1 MIDQVLNE
9 IKLVY
14 STTNFLNLPL
24 VDALRKIAE
33 AGFSNVEIWGNLK
46 HLDPRN
52 EDESTEDVRAVAQE
66 LGLNVVSI
74 HAPFTVPF
82 GGTDDERT
90 AKWESLVMQ
99 SIDDALCLGA
109 EQIVVHPFTSGRD
122 ESDEAY
128 RRLTGRS
135 KAALSRIALVAGK
148 KGLRVAVENM
158 PAHRLRKFGRDIGEL
173 YDFTAESG
181 LDNLGICMDTGH
193 VIFNNGDVVED
204 LRRYSERIFSLHMN
218 DNIWGMHMDLHLVPG
233 TGSIDWPAFRKTML
247 ELSYCG
253 MIVLELDGRGRPT
266 SIIDEAGKFA
276 EKFFSETDGED
287 K

>member
-1 MIDQVLNE
+1 MIDEVLNN

-24 VDALRKIAE
+24 REALQKIAA
-33 AGFSNVEIWGNLK
+33 AGFRNVEIWGNLK

-52 EDESTEDVRAVAQE
+52 ADESTEDVKAAALE

-90 AKWESLVMQ
+90 EQWEALVMR
-99 SIDDALCLGA
+99 SIEDASSLGA

-128 RRLTGRS
+128 RRLIGRS
-135 KAALSRIALVAGK
+135 KSALSRIATAAGE

-173 YDFTAESG
+173 YSFVSDSG

-193 VIFNNGDVVED
+193 VVFNNGDVID
-204 LRRYSERIFSLHMN
+204 DMSKYCDRIFSLHMN

-233 TGSIDWPAFRKTML
+233 AGSIDWAAFRKTML
-247 ELSYCG
+247 DLSYGG
-253 MIVLELDGRGRPT
+253 MIVLELDGRGRPA
-266 SIIDEAGKFA
+266 SIIDEAGNFA
-276 EKFFSETDGED
+276 EKFFSETDGND